1 MGMWW
6 VCSAHV
12 VGIQWACGGH
22 VVGMQWVCGGH
33 AVGMWCASSVSVV
46 GMQWVCGGHVVD
58 VVSMQGHAVGCGEH
72 AVGMCYLL
80 RPLPERLQET
90 EQALSCYIPFL
101 NTASVLLCLFSPGM
115 GTTCLFIL
123 V

>member
-1 MGMWW
+1 MQCTCGGHTVGMWW
-6 VCSAHV
+6 TCGRHAVGMWWPCS
-12 VGIQWACGGH
+12 GH
-22 VVGMQWVCGGH
+22 VVCKQCECGGH
-33 AVGMWCASSVSVV
+33 AVGVWWA
-46 GMQWVCGGHVVD
+46 CGGHVVD